1 MTEAK
6 QTSPN
11 PQKCSQCPGSFF
23 GFINWQ
29 GYSHPAC
36 LSCWSL
42 FQDKLSNMQEQN
54 MRAMNQLS
62 SEMEWSSGL
71 PLGTMP
77 RYAPPPPKY
86 LTKIGNFAL
95 NNINIDRS
103 AVGAIVTGTVAGNL
117 QNIDATLTLLNKDPS
132 YKEFQKAIKELTE
145 AIVGAQNA
153 TKEQKE
159 AVVEWLSVL
168 TEQARS
174 PKESRKT
181 SVVRTAMKE
190 LGELAGAVTAIK
202 TIWDV
207 AVPVITQI
215 FS

>member
-6 QTSPN
+6 QPCPN

-54 MRAMNQLS
+54 MRVSNHCV
-62 SEMEWSSGL
+62 EHMEWSVGL
-71 PLGTMP
+71 PSGSMP
-77 RYAPPPPKY
+77 RYAAPPVKY
-86 LTKIGNFAL
+86 KTMIGDLIL
-95 NNINIDRS
+95 NNIKIERS
-103 AVGAIVTGTVAGNL
+103 AIGAIVTGTVAGNL
-117 QNIDATLTLLNKDPS
+117 QNIDATLTLLNKEPT
-132 YKEFQKAIKELTE
+132 YKEFQKAIKDLSE
-145 AIVGAQNA
+145 AIVNAQDV

-159 AVVEWLSVL
+159 SFVEWLSVL

-174 PKESRKT
+174 PKESRKS
-181 SVVRTAMKE
+181 SVVRAAMKE